1 MIPKTH
7 RGGSAP
13 WRALLAAA
21 RDGYR
26 GGGVLY
32 YTRGTSGS
40 IEILLALRKYNPN
53 KNTWSIP
60 GGGLELADG
69 KDLVRC
75 AIREAREE
83 GFGAHATVEAA
94 LTAAQSR
101 ELMAPG
107 SSSVRIRLPFF
118 DWRTLLVELPHKPA
132 GWPGAIH
139 EFSRAEWFNV
149 KSLPPRTYLGVRWV
163 VRHGRRWSP

>member
-1 MIPKTH
+1 MIPRIY

-13 WRALLAAA
+13 CRALLAAA

-32 YTRGTSGS
+32 YTRGPSGS
-40 IEILLALRKYNPN
+40 VEILLGLRKYNPN

-60 GGGLELADG
+60 GGGLEFADSQ
-69 KDLVRC
+69 DLVRC
-75 AIREAREE
+75 ALREAREE
-83 GFGAHATVEAA
+83 GFSGHAMVEAA
-94 LTAAQSR
+94 LSAAQSR

-118 DWRTLLVELPHKPA
+118 DWRTLLVELLHKPDA
-132 GWPGAIH
+132 WPRRIL
-139 EFSRAEWFNV
+139 EFSRAEWFSV
-149 KSLPPRTYLGVRWV
+149 KSLPPHTHLGVRYAL
-163 VRHGRRWSP
+163 RFLP

>member
-1 MIPKTH
+1 MIPKIY

-21 RDGYR
+21 KDGYR

-32 YTRGTSGS
+32 YTRGPSGS

-60 GGGLELADG
+60 GGGLEILDAG
-69 KDLVRC
+69 DLIRC
-75 AIREAREE
+75 ALREAREE
-83 GFGAHATVEAA
+83 GFGSHATVEAA

-118 DWRTLLVELPHKPA
+118 DWRTLLVELPHKPE
-132 GWPGAIH
+132 GWPRQIN

-149 KSLPPRTYLGVRWV
+149 KSLPPRTHLGVRWV
-163 VRHGRRWSP
+163 VRHGGRWSP

>member
-1 MIPKTH
+1 MIPKI
-7 RGGSAP
+7 
-13 WRALLAAA
+13 
-21 RDGYR
+21 YR

-32 YTRGTSGS
+32 YTRGPSGS

-60 GGGLELADG
+60 GGGLEILDAG
-69 KDLVRC
+69 DLIRC
-75 AIREAREE
+75 ALREAREE
-83 GFGAHATVEAA
+83 GFGSHAAVEAA

-107 SSSVRIRLPFF
+107 SSSVHIRLPFF

-139 EFSRAEWFNV
+139 EFSRADR
-149 KSLPPRTYLGVRWV
+149 KSV
-163 VRHGRRWSP
+163 V